1 VSTHALITNAGGL
14 IFHGSSQLSERSPTI
29 TVLTDGENQRP
40 DGPDGPHKPGIT
52 RRGALSGA
60 ALLGIGAG
68 LDHVLERGSKI
79 VAKGS
84 QTSLKSTY
92 SGRGRG
98 APAAP
103 AEQFTPFYGAH
114 QGGITTTAQDYLSFA
129 AFDLVSDAV
138 EDLRALLERW
148 TAAAASL
155 TVGRPYEPAPQ
166 KLSVPP
172 LDPGEAIGFSPSQLT
187 VTVGF
192 GPTLFRASSTGGA
205 GLSERRPTRLSALPP
220 FAGEAIDP
228 SRSGGDICVQA
239 CANDPQVAFHAVHLF
254 AKLAAGVARLRWS
267 QLGFGRTAST
277 TRVQVTTRNLMG
289 FKDGT
294 DNIRAEETA
303 AVERYVWVQAGDGPA
318 WMTGGTYLI
327 ARRIRILFDR
337 WDATSLDEQQ
347 RTIGR
352 DKFTG
357 APLGLAHEYD
367 RVDLQAT
374 EPNGELAIPLDA
386 HIRLANPANN
396 AGQRILRRGYSYA
409 EASEFGSDELDAG
422 LFFIAFQRDPQTQF
436 VPLQARL
443 AASDALNRHTLV
455 TSSSIFACPPGP
467 REGGFIG
474 DALFA

>member
-1 VSTHALITNAGGL
+1 MKGESDEPRGL
-14 IFHGSSQLSERSPTI
+14 G
-29 TVLTDGENQRP
+29 V
-40 DGPDGPHKPGIT
+40 T
-52 RRGALSGA
+52 RRGVLSGA
-60 ALLGIGAG
+60 VLLGVGAG
-68 LDHVLERGSKI
+68 LDHVLDRGSTI
-79 VAKGS
+79 AAKTS
-84 QTSLKSTY
+84 QGSLKSTY
-92 SGRGRG
+92 SGRPRG
-98 APAAP
+98 TRAVP
-103 AEQFTPFYGAH
+103 AEQFTPFYGPH

-129 AFDLVSDAV
+129 AFDLTSDAV

-166 KLSVPP
+166 QLSTPP

-187 VTVGF
+187 IAVGF
-192 GPTLFRASSTGGA
+192 GPSLFRSRAAGGI
-205 GLSERRPTRLSALPP
+205 GLSARRPTVLSVLPP
-220 FAGEAIDP
+220 FAGEAIDAT
-228 SRSGGDICVQA
+228 RSGGDVCVQA

-254 AKLAAGVARLRWS
+254 AKLAAGVAKLRWS

-303 AVERYVWVQAGDGPA
+303 AVERYVWVQPGDGPA
-318 WMTGGTYLI
+318 WMTGGSYLV

-337 WDATSLDEQQ
+337 WDATSLDQQQ

-374 EPNGELAIPLDA
+374 DPNGELAIPLDA

-396 AGQRILRRGYSYA
+396 GDQRILRRGYSYA
-409 EASEFGSDELDAG
+409 EASELGSDELDAG
-422 LFFIAFQRDPQTQF
+422 LFFIAFQRNPQTQF

-455 TSSSIFACPPGP
+455 TSSSIFAVPPGA